1 MSSTEKLTLPAE
13 YNCICVL
20 GPTAVGK
27 TTLAVAL
34 AKEFD
39 GEVISVDS
47 RQVYK
52 YLDIGSGKDLCEYT
66 INGEPIPYH
75 LIDVTELP
83 TEYSVFDY
91 QAEVYKVFPEI
102 LSRKKVPVFCGGTG
116 MYLQS
121 VVQGLDLIEVPC
133 NEELRTEL
141 SGKSEAELTEIL
153 LKLKNGKLHNK
164 TDTEDRHRLLR
175 AIEIEVFQQNN
186 QEIPKTNRMP
196 PRPDIR
202 PFIIGTTFPRD
213 ILRSNIKRRLGARV
227 DEGLIPEVEK
237 LNAMCIGDD
246 RLERLGLEYRFVSE
260 FLEGKIPSKDELISK
275 LYIAIGQFAKRQ
287 ETWFRRM
294 EQQGVKINWL
304 PFDGTEAART
314 VEWRKQKSI
323 ELIFN
328 HNER

>member
-27 TTLAVAL
+27 TPLAVAL

-102 LSRKKVPVFCGGTG
+102 IARKKVPVFCGGTG

-121 VVQGLDLIEVPC
+121 VVQGLDLVEVPC
-133 NEELRTEL
+133 NEELRNEL
-141 SGKSEAELTEIL
+141 SGKSEQELTEIL
-153 LKLKNGKLHNK
+153 LNLKNGKLHNK

-175 AIEIEVFQQNN
+175 AIEIEVFQQNHH
-186 QEIPKTNRMP
+186 EIPKTNRMP

-237 LNAMCIGDD
+237 LNAMGIGYD

-260 FLEGKIPSKDELISK
+260 YLEGKIPSKEELISK

-294 EQQGVKINWL
+294 EKQGVKINWL
-304 PFDGTEAART
+304 PFDGTEEART

>member
-27 TTLAVAL
+27 TPLAVAL

-83 TEYSVFDY
+83 TEYSVFDF

-237 LNAMCIGDD
+237 LNAMGIGYD

-294 EQQGVKINWL
+294 EKQGVKINWL
-304 PFDGTEAART
+304 PFDGTETART
-314 VEWRKQKSI
+314 VAWRLEKAIQ
-323 ELIFN
+323 LILG
-328 HNER
+328 

>member
-1 MSSTEKLTLPAE
+1 MEKSGKLVLPAE

-27 TTLAVAL
+27 TPLAVAL
-34 AKEFD
+34 ANAFD

-52 YLDIGSGKDLCEYT
+52 YLDIGSGKDLCEYAV
-66 INGEPIPYH
+66 NGKPIPYH

-102 LSRKKVPVFCGGTG
+102 LARNKVPVFCGGTG

-121 VVQGLDLIEVPC
+121 VVQGLDLVEVPC
-133 NEELRTEL
+133 NEELRNEL
-141 SGKSEAELTEIL
+141 SGKSEQELTEIL
-153 LKLKNGKLHNK
+153 LNLKNGKLHNK

-202 PFIIGTTFPRD
+202 PFIIGTTFPRE
-213 ILRSNIKRRLGARV
+213 ILRLGIKMRLSARV

-237 LNAMCIGDD
+237 LNKMGIGYD

-260 FLEGKIPSKDELISK
+260 YLEGKIPSKEELISK

-294 EQQGVKINWL
+294 EKQGVKIHWL
-304 PFDGTEAART
+304 PFDGSEEARSVA
-314 VEWRKQKSI
+314 WRLEKAIQ
-323 ELIFN
+323 LILG
-328 HNER
+328 

>member
-27 TTLAVAL
+27 TPLAVAL

-52 YLDIGSGKDLCEYT
+52 YLDIGPGKDLCEYT

-102 LSRKKVPVFCGGTG
+102 IARKKVPVFCGGTG

-121 VVQGLDLIEVPC
+121 VVQGLDLVEVPC
-133 NEELRTEL
+133 NEELRNEL
-141 SGKSEAELTEIL
+141 SGKSEQELTEIL

-175 AIEIEVFQQNN
+175 AIEIEVFQQNHH
-186 QEIPKTNRMP
+186 EIPKTNRMP

-237 LNAMCIGDD
+237 LNAMGIGYD

-294 EQQGVKINWL
+294 EKQGVKINWL
-304 PFDGTEAART
+304 PFDGTEVART

>member
-1 MSSTEKLTLPAE
+1 MDKSGILVLPSE

-27 TTLAVAL
+27 TPLAVAL
-34 AKEFD
+34 AKAFD

-83 TEYSVFDY
+83 TEYSVFDF

-102 LSRKKVPVFCGGTG
+102 LARNKVPVFCGGTG

-237 LNAMCIGDD
+237 LNAMDIGYD

-260 FLEGKIPSKDELISK
+260 YLEGKIPTKEELISK

-294 EQQGVKINWL
+294 EKQGVKINWL
-304 PFDGTEAART
+304 PFDGTEEART
-314 VEWRKQKSI
+314 VAWRLEKAIQ
-323 ELIFN
+323 LILG
-328 HNER
+328 

>member
-27 TTLAVAL
+27 TPLAVAL

-102 LSRKKVPVFCGGTG
+102 IARKKVPVFCGGTG

-121 VVQGLDLIEVPC
+121 VVQGLDLVEVPC
-133 NEELRTEL
+133 NEELRNEL
-141 SGKSEAELTEIL
+141 SGKSEQELTEIL
-153 LKLKNGKLHNK
+153 LNLKNGKLHNK

-175 AIEIEVFQQNN
+175 AIEIEVFQQNHH
-186 QEIPKTNRMP
+186 EIPKTNRMP

-237 LNAMCIGDD
+237 LNAMGIGYD

-294 EQQGVKINWL
+294 EKQGVKINWL
-304 PFDGTEAART
+304 PFDGTEEART

>member
-1 MSSTEKLTLPAE
+1 MNPNEKLTLPE
-13 YNCICVL
+13 NYNCICVL

-27 TTLAVAL
+27 TPLAVAL
-34 AKEFD
+34 ANAFD
-39 GEVISVDS
+39 GEIISVDS

-66 INGEPIPYH
+66 FDGKPIPYH

-83 TEYSVFDY
+83 TEYSVFDF
-91 QAEVYKVFPEI
+91 QAEVYQVFPEI
-102 LSRKKVPVFCGGTG
+102 IARKKVPVFCGGTG

-133 NEELRTEL
+133 NEELRNEL
-141 SGKSEAELTEIL
+141 SGKSEQELTEIL
-153 LKLKNGKLHNK
+153 LNLKNGKLHNK

-175 AIEIEVFQQNN
+175 AIEIEVFQQNHDK
-186 QEIPKTNRMP
+186 IPETNRMP

-213 ILRSNIKRRLGARV
+213 ILRSGIKKRLSTRV

-237 LNAMCIGDD
+237 IHNMGIGYD

-260 FLEGKIPSKDELISK
+260 YLEGKIPSKEELISK

-294 EQQGVKINWL
+294 EKQGVKINWL
-304 PFDGTEAART
+304 PFDGTEEART
-314 VEWRKQKSI
+314 VNWRLNKAI
-323 ELIFN
+323 ELILGN
-328 HNER
+328 A

>member
-1 MSSTEKLTLPAE
+1 MEKSGKLVLPAE

-27 TTLAVAL
+27 TPLAVAL
-34 AKEFD
+34 ANAFD

-52 YLDIGSGKDLCEYT
+52 YLDIGSGKDLCEYAV
-66 INGEPIPYH
+66 NGKPIPYH

-102 LSRKKVPVFCGGTG
+102 IARNKVPVFCGGTG

-121 VVQGLDLIEVPC
+121 VVQGLDLVEVPC
-133 NEELRTEL
+133 NEELRNEL
-141 SGKSEAELTEIL
+141 SGKSEQELTEIL
-153 LKLKNGKLHNK
+153 LNLKNGKLHNK

-213 ILRSNIKRRLGARV
+213 ILRLGIKKRLSARV

-237 LNAMCIGDD
+237 LNKMGIGYD

-260 FLEGKIPSKDELISK
+260 YLEGKIP
-275 LYIAIGQFAKRQ
+275 
-287 ETWFRRM
+287 
-294 EQQGVKINWL
+294 
-304 PFDGTEAART
+304 
-314 VEWRKQKSI
+314 QKK
-323 ELIFN
+323 N
-328 HNER
+328 